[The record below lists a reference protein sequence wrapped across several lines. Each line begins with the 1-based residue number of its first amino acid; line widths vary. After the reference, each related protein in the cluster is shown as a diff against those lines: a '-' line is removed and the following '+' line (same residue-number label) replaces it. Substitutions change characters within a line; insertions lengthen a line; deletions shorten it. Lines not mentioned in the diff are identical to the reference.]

1 MSTDAS
7 AIHGKPVESLAN
19 VTIRFAGDSGD
30 GMQLTGTQFTNAS
43 AIFGNDVSTLPDF
56 PAEIRAPAG
65 TLAGVSGFKLQFS
78 SSKDIYTP
86 GDQVDTLV
94 AMNPGGPQ
102 HQPERPQARRNLIA
116 NEDAFNKLNLKMPAT
131 KAIPLADGSLEKYRL
146 HTVPM
151 TTATTKACEEFGV
164 VGKDA
169 QRCKNFFALGLVCW
183 LYSRP
188 LEPIIKYIDEKF
200 SEKANI
206 KAANI
211 KVLKAGYHLGETEEL
226 FSSHYTVAKAKLPP
240 GVYRE
245 VQGNQAIALGLV
257 AASQLSG
264 KPIFYGSYPITPASD
279 ILHEL
284 ARHKN
289 FGVTTFQAE
298 DEIAAIAAAR
308 RAFGGAIRRHRLQ
321 RTGHLPQGRG
331 DGPGLHD
338 RIADGDRRR
347 PARRSQHRSAH
358 QDGTVRSLACDV
370 RPQRRQSPAHR
381 RRRHAGRLLRH
392 GLRKPFAWPS
402 SS

>member
-43 AIFGNDVSTLPDF
+43 AIFGNDISTLPDF

-65 TLAGVSGFKLQFS
+65 TVYGVSGFQLQFS
-78 SSKDIYTP
+78 STDIYTP
-86 GDQVDTLV
+86 GDEVDTLV
-94 AMNPGGPQ
+94 AMNPAALRTNLRDLKPGGI
-102 HQPERPQARRNLIA
+102 LIA
-116 NEDAFNKLNLKMPAT
+116 NEDAFNELNLKMASYT
-131 KAIPLADGSLEKYRL
+131 ANPLADGSLEKYRL

-206 KAANI
+206 KSANI

-245 VQGNQAIALGLV
+245 VQGQPGDRPRPRGRQSALRQAHLLR
-257 AASQLSG
+257 QL
-264 KPIFYGSYPITPASD
+264 PHHPRQ
-279 ILHEL
+279 
-284 ARHKN
+284 RHPP
-289 FGVTTFQAE
+289 
-298 DEIAAIAAAR
+298 
-308 RAFGGAIRRHRLQ
+308 
-321 RTGHLPQGRG
+321 RTGAPQELRREDLPGRG
-331 DGPGLHD
+331 
-338 RIADGDRRR
+338 
-347 PARRSQHRSAH
+347 
-358 QDGTVRSLACDV
+358 
-370 RPQRRQSPAHR
+370 
-381 RRRHAGRLLRH
+381 
-392 GLRKPFAWPS
+392 
-402 SS
+402 